1 MAGIAV
7 KIRRRMAAKVAAGA
21 PARPTRHAVSPAS
34 ALTSTRTW
42 DEEDSIPNVV
52 DSVAPY
58 EAALDPEEAAVDE
71 EAKALDA
78 EEATVDEEAKAVV
91 APYEAALD
99 AEEAAESEKAKAE
112 EPRHVL
118 ADSLFDQAA
127 KRADA
132 DSITLEQLT
141 DYFVER
147 GDTPIEKLA
156 TLFQVLDAN
165 SDGVIDRQEWREG
178 FQRGMLSELLSTTGG

>member
-21 PARPTRHAVSPAS
+21 PARPTRHTVSPAS
-34 ALTSTRTW
+34 ALTSTPTW

-52 DSVAPY
+52 DSVS
-58 EAALDPEEAAVDE
+58 
-71 EAKALDA
+71 
-78 EEATVDEEAKAVV
+78 
-91 APYEAALD
+91 PYEAALD

-132 DSITLEQLT
+132 DSITLEQLA
-141 DYFVER
+141 DYLVER